1 MKGVGLFRVV
11 GAFSRGEGGGVG
23 VRSWGRRGVVGWIM
37 GVIWGVK
44 EVGFWGLKW
53 GSEWV

>member
-11 GAFSRGEGGGVG
+11 GAFSKGEGGGVG

>member
-11 GAFSRGEGGGVG
+11 GAFSRGEGGGAG

-37 GVIWGVK
+37 GVIWSVVLVFSNR
-44 EVGFWGLKW
+44 VGTHYL
-53 GSEWV
+53 V